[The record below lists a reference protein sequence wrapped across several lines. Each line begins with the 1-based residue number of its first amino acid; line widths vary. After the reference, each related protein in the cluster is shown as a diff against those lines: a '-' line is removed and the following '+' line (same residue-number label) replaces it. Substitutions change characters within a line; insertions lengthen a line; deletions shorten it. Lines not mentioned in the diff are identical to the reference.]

1 MSKKNNLNK
10 IFLNLDDDN
19 LEQRLQN
26 VGVNKTEQR
35 QQLINIAAAIGQ
47 EFDRDTLAG
56 FLSDKLPSGVDF
68 KHYWGRE
75 QWLGTVVLNTFL
87 CEGCLEDEDEDEDVT
102 PQDIWMSAI
111 EIQGLAT
118 GETRTDEDGESYPRF
133 KLFNIRIHF
142 KFYHEEIWHYTKN
155 ERIEQLFWGYKYD
168 LPENSPLHKELENW
182 WDNFKENGEISV
194 PENSPL
200 YPLYKE
206 VSEVSEEGFDCSY
219 MVPDEENPYRISVWD
234 AIGGPDV
241 RIEKITSF

>member
-1 MSKKNNLNK
+1 MNNKTKNSKLTPKNTSKLDRNNL
-10 IFLNLDDDN
+10 
-19 LEQRLQN
+19 ERRLKN

-68 KHYWGRE
+68 HHYWGRE
-75 QWLGTVVLNTFL
+75 QWLGTVVFNTFI
-87 CEGCLEDEDEDEDVT
+87 CEGCLEDEDVT
-102 PQDIWMSAI
+102 PQDIWMEAI
-111 EIQGLAT
+111 EIQGFAT

-133 KLFNIRIHF
+133 KLFSITIHF
-142 KFYHEEIWHYTKN
+142 KFHHEEICHYTKN
-155 ERIEQLFWGYKYD
+155 ERIEQLFWRYKLS
-168 LPENSPLHKELENW
+168 LPKKSPHHGKLKNW
-182 WDNFKENGEISV
+182 WNNFKENGEISV

-206 VSEVSEEGFDCSY
+206 VSEVSEEGFDGSD
-219 MVPDEENPYRISVWD
+219 MMPDFDNPYRISVWD

-241 RIEKITSF
+241 RIEKITNF